1 MTVILVVLCLVVV
14 GLELYL
20 GFGGRWRT
28 ADAPDE
34 AARLD
39 ERVDSLVA
47 QINERM
53 VPEVNR
59 RLAGHREAIARL
71 EAELAEVRAHLAG
84 RLAQAAAESL
94 GADPV
99 DVVTGTVA
107 GGAEVER
114 AYRRFAGNLGLRVEL
129 AVPEDGRTRFFLS
142 GRSPR
147 ALERDF
153 FELVRA
159 LRNGP
164 EAGPDAG
171 PDAGCADA
179 RALLAALR
187 TAESGG
193 ARLGPLVLVRTPG
206 SLACGVLTLAELRR
220 HGGDE
225 PGPERLRGLPDGR
238 YCEVRER
245 SR

>member
-20 GFGGRWRT
+20 GFGGRRRT

-99 DVVTGTVA
+99 DVVTGTVT

-164 EAGPDAG
+164 DAG
-171 PDAGCADA
+171 PDAGCEDA

-187 TAESGG
+187 TAEAGG

-206 SLACGVLTLAELRR
+206 SLACGVLTLAELRQ
-220 HGGDE
+220 HGDDE

-238 YCEVRER
+238 YCEVRET

>member
-20 GFGGRWRT
+20 GFGGRRT
-28 ADAPDE
+28 ADAPDGT
-34 AARLD
+34 ARLD

-53 VPEVNR
+53 IPEVNR

-71 EAELAEVRAHLAG
+71 EAELAEVRAQLAG

-99 DVVTGTVA
+99 DVVTGTVT

-114 AYRRFAGNLGLRVEL
+114 AYRRFAESLGLRVEL
-129 AVPEDGRTRFFLS
+129 AVPGDGRTRFFLS

-159 LRNGP
+159 LRD
-164 EAGPDAG
+164 GPDAG
-171 PDAGCADA
+171 PGAGCEDA

-187 TAESGG
+187 TAEPGG

-206 SLACGVLTLAELRR
+206 ALACGVLTLAELRQ
-220 HGGDE
+220 HGDDE
-225 PGPERLRGLPDGR
+225 PGPERLRGLPGGR
-238 YCEVRER
+238 YCEVRET